1 MHPGLLVFHFG
12 LSRALS
18 TLLCYT
24 TTDAAVRHCYTRLCR
39 PSLAHP
45 FFVSIVHS
53 SARAH
58 LPQYG
63 VMAPFAS
70 TTALMRR
77 GMEDTIFAKAALW
90 LASTVSPLEPKEVEA
105 VGQAEAIS

>member
-1 MHPGLLVFHFG
+1 MASFV
-12 LSRALS
+12 S
-18 TLLCYT
+18 T
-24 TTDAAVRHCYTRLCR
+24 AHCY
-39 PSLAHP
+39 
-45 FFVSIVHS
+45 
-53 SARAH
+53 ARAH

-90 LASTVSPLEPKEVEA
+90 LAFTQETAFRCFCLLYTSDAADE
-105 VGQAEAIS
+105 